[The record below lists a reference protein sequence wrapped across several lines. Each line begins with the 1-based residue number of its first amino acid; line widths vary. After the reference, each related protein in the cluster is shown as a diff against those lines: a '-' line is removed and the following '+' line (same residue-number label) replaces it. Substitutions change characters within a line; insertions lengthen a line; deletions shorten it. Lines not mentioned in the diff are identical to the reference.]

1 MFPPPHPYNKEL
13 TATLVAVSV
22 ALTIS
27 ACTQQAATKQGA
39 EQVAAPQLNNDDYY
53 EVHDA
58 GRIYIFDDAA
68 TYLSFMGVGETA
80 YRLTRI
86 GAGGSGET
94 VVFGLRKEDKK
105 KRSGIGGVDMYDGKI
120 EGAESFYGEIVKER
134 RIFVFSTWKD
144 VKDFQAVG
152 EAVYRYTDI
161 GVGPNGE
168 TVVYVLNNGNKRQ
181 QPGELVARFKALHS
195 QN

>member
-1 MFPPPHPYNKEL
+1 MRPLNKKL
-13 TATLVAVSV
+13 TAALVALS
-22 ALTIS
+22 ALAAMS
-27 ACTQQAATKQGA
+27 ACTQQAATKQRA
-39 EQVAAPQLNNDDYY
+39 EQVATPQFNNDDYY
-53 EVHDA
+53 EVHDE

-68 TYLSFMGVGETA
+68 TYLSFMGAGETA

-105 KRSGIGGVDMYDGKI
+105 KRSGIGGVDMYDGRI
-120 EGAESFYGEIVKER
+120 EGAESFYGEIVKEG
-134 RIFVFSTWKD
+134 RIFVFSTWQD

-161 GVGPNGE
+161 GAGPNGE
-168 TVVYVLNNGNKRQ
+168 TVVYVLNKGNKKQ
-181 QPGELVARFKALHS
+181 QPGELVARFKSLHG